1 MKVKELKKKSSVRV
15 DIRYLQQLGIQSYGD
30 DNLYPQ
36 TVRNIIAAS
45 RLMSVGQIESV
56 EELLREV
63 TTLLKVAPAV
73 SLRPPTPE

>member
-1 MKVKELKKKSSVRV
+1 MFTLEKVWGSDTLRDEVVTSQTPSQDVRS
-15 DIRYLQQLGIQSYGD
+15 QSRTRD
-30 DNLYPQ
+30 
-36 TVRNIIAAS
+36 IIAAS